1 MNRSGVKEIGQAAV
15 YTYTLQEAAALD
27 KLVISFGQNLR
38 TDCAQDFDLMAFN
51 AAGEMV
57 FSKTYEGSTVNYLGE
72 FLDGAEVATVTVAV
86 RSRYGSGKNR
96 ILALDPQLY
105 GIRFTA
111 E

>member
-1 MNRSGVKEIGQAAV
+1 MGAAV
-15 YTYTLQEAAALD
+15 YMHTLETPAALD

-86 RSRYGSGKNR
+86 RSRYGSGKIG
-96 ILALDPQLY
+96 ILELDPQLY
-105 GIRFTA
+105 GIRFAT